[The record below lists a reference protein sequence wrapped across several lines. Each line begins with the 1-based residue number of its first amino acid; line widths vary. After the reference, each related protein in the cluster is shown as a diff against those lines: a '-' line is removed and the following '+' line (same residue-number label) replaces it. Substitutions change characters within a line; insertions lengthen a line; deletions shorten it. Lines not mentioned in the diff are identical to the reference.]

1 MKTYC
6 KNWAI
11 SWENWL
17 FEQEK
22 CLTISTKGKIIRESE
37 IYIGG
42 LANNPE
48 RINLIFSDKGA
59 NLKGLL
65 IVNLKPREIFCLSE
79 RG

>member
-6 KNWAI
+6 KIWAI
-11 SWENWL
+11 SWGNGL

-22 CLTISTKGKIIRESE
+22 CLTISTKGKIIREPE
-37 IYIGG
+37 IYIGC

-48 RINLIFSDKGA
+48 RIALVFSDKGA
-59 NLKGLL
+59 NLKGFP

>member
-6 KNWAI
+6 KIRAI
-11 SWENWL
+11 SWENGL

-22 CLTISTKGKIIRESE
+22 CLTISTKGKIMNESE
-37 IYIGG
+37 ICIGG

-48 RINLIFSDKGA
+48 RINLVFSDKGA
-59 NLKGLL
+59 NLKGFS
-65 IVNLKPREIFCLSE
+65 IVNHKPREFFCLSE